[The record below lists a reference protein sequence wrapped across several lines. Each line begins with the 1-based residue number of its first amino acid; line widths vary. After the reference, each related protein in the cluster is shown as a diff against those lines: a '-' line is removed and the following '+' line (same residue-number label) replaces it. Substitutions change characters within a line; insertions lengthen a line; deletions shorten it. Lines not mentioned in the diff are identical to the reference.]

1 MSSADRTFPRS
12 LSERPAEG
20 HGQYRGSAGRR
31 TITIAL
37 TLVSFAIVTRYLGV
51 EGFGA
56 YSLVLTFLLLAVTIA
71 DLGMTPIGVRELARR
86 RRRPSSAREPSR
98 PARRRGGRGGP
109 SAGRAL
115 RRRPVRATG
124 SGGAATRGAGRDRA
138 RPSRRPDDRLPE
150 PPASRAG
157 DGGRGRHLG
166 DDAHPRDRRHNGRP
180 RVLRG
185 AARHRGRLVF
195 RSRDRLR
202 PRVAAHARA
211 VRFRRSRGAPSNEGV
226 APVGFFTILGIV
238 HFRIDTVLL
247 SILKPLADVGVY
259 SVAYR
264 FIEQVL
270 YIPSF
275 FVAAVFPIIA
285 SYHATSD
292 ALLKLAIDKSFA
304 FLVILGFP
312 VTARSS
318 SSRRTSSTSSR
329 APTSTRRS
337 LRYGS
342 SCSRRSS
349 SRTLS
354 SRPCS

>member
-1 MSSADRTFPRS
+1 MNVPQKVMVNTGVQ
-12 LSERPAEG
+12 LVG
-20 HGQYRGSAGRR
+20 R

-86 RRRPSSAREPSR
+86 PEETIVCSRTSR

-180 RVLRG
+180 RVLAVLLATVG
-185 AARHRGRLVF
+185 GSFFGVVTGFVLASRLT
-195 RSRDRLR
+195 
-202 PRVAAHARA
+202 ARA
-211 VRFRRSRGAPSNEGV
+211 VRFSKEPRC
-226 APVGFFTILGIV
+226 
-238 HFRIDTVLL
+238 
-247 SILKPLADVGVY
+247 
-259 SVAYR
+259 
-264 FIEQVL
+264 
-270 YIPSF
+270 
-275 FVAAVFPIIA
+275 AV
-285 SYHATSD
+285 
-292 ALLKLAIDKSFA
+292 
-304 FLVILGFP
+304 
-312 VTARSS
+312 
-318 SSRRTSSTSSR
+318 
-329 APTSTRRS
+329 
-337 LRYGS
+337 
-342 SCSRRSS
+342 
-349 SRTLS
+349 
-354 SRPCS
+354 